1 MDINTHHAGDI
12 GRILKSVQVG
22 QVSSS
27 SRLGFCLKH
36 CQDEL
41 VHLKSSLL
49 DIGSGKDDKRMQRQ
63 CHFYDLFLFI
73 LQFTSRL
80 CSLKSIIDRA
90 EMDLKSKAE
99 AVLSSTFSDNLT
111 GQNYTACLRA
121 SALFACII

>member
-1 MDINTHHAGDI
+1 VACSLLFGFLK
-12 GRILKSVQVG
+12 IL
-22 QVSSS
+22 
-27 SRLGFCLKH
+27 
-36 CQDEL
+36 QDEL

-49 DIGSGKDDKRMQRQ
+49 DLGSGKDDKRMQRQ
-63 CHFYDLFLFI
+63 DICSLIKIGFYI
-73 LQFTSRL
+73 SRTI
-80 CSLKSIIDRA
+80 SLKSIIDRA